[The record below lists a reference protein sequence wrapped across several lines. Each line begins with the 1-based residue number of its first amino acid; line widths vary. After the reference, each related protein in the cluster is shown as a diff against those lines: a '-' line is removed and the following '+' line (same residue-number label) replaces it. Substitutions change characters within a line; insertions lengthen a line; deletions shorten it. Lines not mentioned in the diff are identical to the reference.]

1 MSNIVKDETSFN
13 YISLTTEEMNTVQ
26 VVQPLTNVIEIL
38 TGPMG
43 PPGAPGTSS
52 TSIFTHISGNLYTT
66 TNDLAFLGSVNVSGS
81 LMVNNY
87 IVLTNSNF
95 IDKEVP
101 SGFIDGFNDTFTLS
115 HLPVPGSEH
124 VFLNGMLQDQE
135 DDYAISGSSITFFV
149 IPMPFPHSNIKCS
162 YRTM

>member
-26 VVQPLTNVIEIL
+26 VVQPLTNVIEVL

-43 PPGAPGTSS
+43 PSGL
-52 TSIFTHISGNLYTT
+52 SIFTHVSGNLYTT
-66 TNDLAFLGSVNVSGS
+66 TNDLILSSSVNISGS
-81 LMVNNY
+81 LIVNNY
-87 IVLTNSNF
+87 VVLTNNNF

-101 SGFIDGFNDTFTLS
+101 SGFIDGFNDTFTLQY
-115 HLPVPGSEH
+115 LPISGSEH
-124 VFLNGMLQDQE
+124 IFLNGILQDQE
-135 DDYAISGSSITFFV
+135 DDYTISGSSITFFDAPDSEP
-149 IPMPFPHSNIKCS
+149 ISCIKCS

>member
-43 PPGAPGTSS
+43 PPGAAGS
-52 TSIFTHISGNLYTT
+52 SIFTHVSGNLYTT
-66 TNDLAFLGSVNVSGS
+66 TTDLTLSSSVSVSGS

-101 SGFIDGFNDTFTLS
+101 SGSIDGFNDTFTLS

-124 VFLNGMLQDQE
+124 IFLNGMLQDQE
-135 DDYAISGSSITFFV
+135 DDYTISGSSITFF
-149 IPMPFPHSNIKCS
+149 IAPMAFPHSNIKCS